1 MPRSRDENLL
11 KSELKKIDTEE
22 LNVWNDDKWIRKSGG
37 ANKRNVILE
46 YIGAIYD
53 DDTYKDFVAF
63 VENDKKA
70 AEEFDKLVDY
80 PFTAKLIMDNI
91 EVLRKAFVDK
101 DKEALTEVYR
111 QNEMHIDSVKY
122 GHIYEN
128 DEDEEYIEYKNMPA
142 IVNQARN
149 KENNRL
155 MVIEKHLNHLKGKAY
170 NENVINVDTLSYSS
184 PEITKNEFLA
194 AAALIV
200 NKKINIEDHNYS
212 HNKCLAEK
220 RRIDKEMNDLAKN
233 PDFQGYVRQAL
244 AGGALAFDKE
254 EFTKGF
260 EEYKKKVAAARK
272 TAVSD
277 YSLMFGRFKTI
288 NEVYEVPPEAEK
300 PIGPEDV
307 EQYTDI
313 EPITR
318 TEVKSAADK
327 LIHSINSRGKVFA
340 QTDINEARDIVIA
353 NVFKSPNFD
362 ATMLMGYEGNENN
375 LSVDDINRKVIEMRK
390 ELSADPIFQ
399 KLLARRISRAEFY
412 NVYKMTVNREVNKKI
427 DAEKKRAKDY
437 KKNRSSYL
445 SHKNYM
451 KSTIIEIDEKTH
463 NEIIEIVGEI
473 KSINGVKKPSEYMK
487 KLIDAYERFIEEFNE
502 NNGNISLENMDEL
515 NRAALAY
522 YSERQGTIFSPFTD
536 KGKARLSNVGKL
548 VRVTEKIMDKQRKLE
563 KKNNNMSRRSSVK
576 TNINGMHK

>member
-194 AAALIV
+194 TAALIV

-233 PDFQGYVRQAL
+233 LDFQGYVRQAL

-327 LIHSINSRGKVFA
+327 LIYSINSRGKVFA
-340 QTDINEARDIVIA
+340 QTDINEARDLVIA
-353 NVFKSPNFD
+353 NVFKSSNFD

-375 LSVDDINRKVIEMRK
+375 LPVDDINRKVIEMRK

-412 NVYKMTVNREVNKKI
+412 DVYKMTVNREVNKKI

-451 KSTIIEIDEKTH
+451 KNTIIEIDEKTK
-463 NEIIEIVGEI
+463 NLIVEIVDEL
-473 KSINGVKKPSEYMK
+473 KSINGNKKPSEYMK
-487 KLIDAYERFIEEFNE
+487 KLLDTYDRFIEKYNE
-502 NNGNISLENMDEL
+502 NNGNLSLENMDEL

-563 KKNNNMSRRSSVK
+563 KKNNNQSRRSSVK
-576 TNINGMHK
+576 PNINGMHK